1 LTCLLTITPTACLV
15 YHGTTGR
22 VFNVT
27 KHAVGVIVNKQV
39 KGRIIPKRIN
49 VRIEHV
55 KHSKSRLAF
64 IQRVHENEQ
73 KRKQARAEG
82 KKVLLKR
89 QPVGPRPGHFV
100 KSGGVEPELVSPI
113 PYKFIA

>member
-89 QPVGPRPGHFV
+89 QV
-100 KSGGVEPELVSPI
+100 PI
-113 PYKFIA
+113 FQLDYFQT